1 MRRAH
6 IGAIVV
12 TATMLLAGTPD
23 TQAAT
28 SGTQAAAPGTRSAPA
43 TTAVRRPGPVVVRPG
58 PDVVN
63 VAAGAPSRPLPRSF
77 LGVSL
82 EYNTVT
88 AYEGT
93 SAKGSNPVLAQ
104 LIRNLAPGQT
114 PLLRIAGDST
124 DWTWWP
130 IRGVRRPP
138 GASNSL
144 TPTWLLR
151 AHTLAQAT
159 RAHLI
164 LGINLEANSTRIA
177 SVEANQLVSGIGSRS
192 IGALEVGN
200 EPQLYPIL
208 PWYKTNTGQW
218 RFGRPI
224 NYNLGD
230 YASEFASYAAA
241 LPKLPLAGP
250 AIGHS
255 WLSQLVGFIRTA
267 TSRLRIVT
275 FHSYAINSTGAA
287 FRGRNCSTA
296 TSDPAHPSPATLLAP
311 FASEGLMRQ
320 AAPAIAL
327 AHSRHMAF
335 RVDEMNAVTCAGT
348 PGVSDTFASALWVL
362 NALFAMDRAGVDG
375 VNVHSW
381 RGSAGKLFGFSLD
394 HGTWSASVRPEY
406 YGLMMFARAAPAGST
421 LEPVTQS
428 NGSNVEAWATMAGDH
443 RVRVMLINH
452 SLTAA
457 QSVVVRVP
465 MARGNALLD
474 RLRAPSVKS
483 TAGMTLAG
491 QSFGAATTTGQ
502 LAGPLREVTLK
513 RRGGAYSVR
522 LPAATATL
530 LTAPSAKS

>member
-1 MRRAH
+1 MRGAQ
-6 IGAIVV
+6 IGGILLTAII
-12 TATMLLAGTPD
+12 LLAGAPVSL
-23 TQAAT
+23 AA
-28 SGTQAAAPGTRSAPA
+28 SSPPPSRL
-43 TTAVRRPGPVVVRPG
+43 
-58 PDVVN
+58 DVVS
-63 VAAGAPSRPLPRSF
+63 VGTGSPARPLPRSF

-93 SAKGSNPVLAQ
+93 SAGSSDPVLAQ

-114 PLLRIAGDST
+114 PILRIAGDST

-144 TPTWLLR
+144 TPTWLQR

-159 RAHLI
+159 KARLI
-164 LGINLEANSTRIA
+164 LGINLEANSARIA
-177 SVEANQLVSGIGSRS
+177 SVEANQLIDGIGRRS
-192 IGALEVGN
+192 IDALEIGN

-208 PWYKTNTGQW
+208 PWYKTATGQW
-218 RFGRPI
+218 RFGRPLT
-224 NYNLGD
+224 YDLAD
-230 YASEFASYAAA
+230 YGAEFASFAAK
-241 LPKLPLAGP
+241 LPQLPLAGP

-255 WLSQLVGFIRTA
+255 WLSQLAGFIRTA
-267 TSRLRIVT
+267 RRLSIVT

-296 TSDPAHPSPATLLAP
+296 SSDPAHPTPATLLAP
-311 FASEGLMRQ
+311 FASQGLMRQ
-320 AAPAIAL
+320 AGPDIAL

-362 NALFAMDRAGVDG
+362 NALFAMDRAGIDG

-381 RGSAGKLFGFSLD
+381 RGSAGKLFGFSQD

-421 LEPVTQS
+421 LLPTVQS
-428 NGSNVEAWATMAGDH
+428 NGANVEAWSTVAPDH
-443 RVRVMLINH
+443 QVRVMLINH
-452 SLTAA
+452 SLSAA
-457 QSVVVRVP
+457 QSVLVRAP
-465 MARGNALLD
+465 GARGAASLE
-474 RLRAPSVKS
+474 RLRAPSVQS
-483 TAGMTLAG
+483 TTGVTLAG
-491 QSFGAATTTGQ
+491 QSFGSATTTGAP
-502 LAGPLREVTLK
+502 AGPVRAVSLK
-513 RRGGAYSVR
+513 RQGGAYTVR
-522 LPAATATL
+522 LPPATATL
-530 LTAPSAKS
+530 LIAKSAKS

>member
-1 MRRAH
+1 MRGAH
-6 IGAIVV
+6 ISAIVV
-12 TATMLLAGTPD
+12 SGSILLAVAPGTL
-23 TQAAT
+23 
-28 SGTQAAAPGTRSAPA
+28 AAAPGT
-43 TTAVRRPGPVVVRPG
+43 TAVRAPAPVVVRTG

-63 VAAGAPSRPLPRSF
+63 VGTGAPSRPLPRGF
-77 LGVSL
+77 VGVSL

-93 SAKGSNPVLAQ
+93 STKESNPVLAQ

-114 PLLRIAGDST
+114 PILRIAGDST

-159 RAHLI
+159 KARLI

-177 SVEANQLVSGIGSRS
+177 SVEANQLVNGIGRRS

-208 PWYKTNTGQW
+208 PWYKTTTGAW

-224 NYNLGD
+224 NYSLAD
-230 YASEFASYAAA
+230 YASEFASYAAV
-241 LPKLPLAGP
+241 LPNLPLAGP

-255 WLSQLVGFIRTA
+255 WLSQLVGFIKAAR
-267 TSRLRIVT
+267 RLRLVT

-296 TSDPAHPSPATLLAP
+296 TSDPAHPTPATLLAP
-311 FASEGLMRQ
+311 FASQGLMRE
-320 AAPAIAL
+320 ADPAIAL
-327 AHSRHMAF
+327 THSRHMAF

-375 VNVHSW
+375 VNIHSW

-406 YGLMMFARAAPAGST
+406 YGLEMFARAAPAGST
-421 LEPVTQS
+421 LEPVTQT
-428 NGSNVEAWATMAGDH
+428 NGTNVEAWATMARDH
-443 RVRVMLINH
+443 RLRVMLINH

-457 QSVVVRVP
+457 QSVLVRAP
-465 MARGNALLD
+465 AARGSAVLD
-474 RLRAPSVKS
+474 RLRAPSVQS
-483 TAGMTLAG
+483 TTGMTLAG
-491 QSFGAATTTGQ
+491 QSFGAATTTGA
-502 LAGPLREVTLK
+502 LAGPLREPTLK

-522 LPAATATL
+522 LPADTATL
-530 LTAPSAKS
+530 LTARSTTG